1 MQKRI
6 TNKRTGKSAHEIKQK
21 NQPGMKLNE
30 GFEMRSLAGQHIIVP
45 AMARDID
52 FTNVLSVNE
61 VAAYI
66 WQIMEK
72 GGFTLDDI
80 ARRLTEDF
88 DVTYEQAREDV
99 EEFAGRLRE
108 YGMLEE

>member
-1 MQKRI
+1 
-6 TNKRTGKSAHEIKQK
+6 
-21 NQPGMKLNE
+21 MKLNE
-30 GFEMRSLAGQHIIVP
+30 GLDMRSHAVQHIIVS

-61 VAAYI
+61 VAAHI

-72 GGFTLDDI
+72 GDFTIDDI
-80 ARRLTEDF
+80 ARRLTEEF

-99 EEFAGRLRE
+99 EEFAGRLKE

>member
-1 MQKRI
+1 
-6 TNKRTGKSAHEIKQK
+6 
-21 NQPGMKLNE
+21 MKLNE

-45 AMARDID
+45 AMARID

-72 GGFTLDDI
+72 GIFTLDDI
-80 ARRLTEDF
+80 ARRLTEEF

-99 EEFAGRLRE
+99 EEFAGRLKE

>member
-1 MQKRI
+1 
-6 TNKRTGKSAHEIKQK
+6 
-21 NQPGMKLNE
+21 MKLNE

-80 ARRLTEDF
+80 AHRALRLTI
-88 DVTYEQAREDV
+88 
-99 EEFAGRLRE
+99 
-108 YGMLEE
+108 